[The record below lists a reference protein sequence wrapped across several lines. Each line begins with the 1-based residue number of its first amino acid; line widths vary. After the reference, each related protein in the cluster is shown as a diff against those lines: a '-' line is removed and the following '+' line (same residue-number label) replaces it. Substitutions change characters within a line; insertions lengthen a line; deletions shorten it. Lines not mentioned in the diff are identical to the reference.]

1 MENSTVD
8 STASATAE
16 SVTAAPQKQT
26 LLQRTPK
33 WALLSVPVI
42 AVALLGYGYST
53 GYLQE
58 ATSKVTAAVAAFSPA
73 VAKAA
78 GVEDQLSVAR
88 SAFAAGNMN
97 AAIAGY
103 RAHIAANPADLSAH
117 GELGNVLYTVG
128 ALPEAAQA
136 YFDTATMALEQN
148 HPEIAE
154 ALLPAVSEGNPM
166 LANQLSDK
174 LFEAQMHANM
184 VQPVEPQQQ
193 PGQQQQGQQQQ
204 GQQLQQPGQ
213 QQG

>member
-16 SVTAAPQKQT
+16 SVTAPPQKQT

-103 RAHIAANPADLSAH
+103 RAHIAANPTDLSAH

-154 ALLPAVSEGNPM
+154 ALLPAVSEGNPL
-166 LANQLSDK
+166 LADQLSDK
-174 LFEAQMHANM
+174 LYAVYDAQMRADLSR
-184 VQPVEPQQQ
+184 PVEGGQPQQA
-193 PGQQQQGQQQQ
+193 GQQTGQQAGVQHA
-204 GQQLQQPGQ
+204 G
-213 QQG
+213 